1 MEAALGTL
9 VVRNGTIFDGEGV
22 SEKADLVIVDGI
34 VAELGQNAARGHADA
49 RVIEA
54 DGAFVMPGMIDAH
67 THLALAPVPERKGDH
82 PSAFFTAVK
91 QAAVK
96 LASGVTTVRDV
107 GGINHIDIE
116 LKKAIRRGDVRGP
129 RMLTAGRFI
138 APTGGH
144 VHYFSEEVDGADNVR
159 RAAREQLK
167 AGADLIKIMVSGG
180 ASNLSEPPERLYMR
194 DDEIAA
200 AVYEAHA
207 AGRRVAAHVH
217 PAAGITLCARLGV
230 DTIEHGA
237 WMDDEAIDAMLAADA
252 SLIPTHAVYH
262 YMANASDPRYAE
274 LAPVARAITAEKSAR
289 LRHAIERGVRI
300 GVGTDCGRH
309 FPYDAYVDELEHLRS
324 VGMSNEAVLRAATA
338 VNAQILGIAEKVGTF
353 KAGKAGDAVMLDG
366 NPLDQIAHAGR
377 VNTVIQGGVAMRPA
391 DLLARGVVH

>member
-1 MEAALGTL
+1 MGTL
-9 VVRNGTIFDGEGV
+9 IVRNGTVFDGRSTTGP
-22 SEKADLVIVDGI
+22 SDIVIVDGLI
-34 VAELGQNAARGHADA
+34 SDVRANAASSYRDA
-49 RVIEA
+49 RVIDA
-54 DGAFVMPGMIDAH
+54 DGAFVMPGFIDAH

-82 PSAFFTAVK
+82 PSAFFTAVR
-91 QAAVK
+91 QARIK

-116 LKKAIRRGDVRGP
+116 LKKAIRRGDVFGP
-129 RMLTAGRFI
+129 RMLTAGRFL

-194 DDEIAA
+194 EDEIAA

-207 AGRRVAAHVH
+207 AGRKVAAHVH
-217 PAAGITLCARLGV
+217 PARGIALCARQGV
-230 DTIEHGA
+230 NTIEHGA
-237 WMDDEAIDAMLAADA
+237 WIDDEAIDAMLAAGT

-274 LAPVARAITAEKSAR
+274 LAPVAHAITIEKSER
-289 LRHAIERGVRI
+289 LRHAIDRGIRI

-309 FPYDAYVDELEHLRS
+309 FPYDAYVDELQQLCR
-324 VGMSNEAVLRAATA
+324 VGMSEEDVLRAATA
-338 VNAQILGIAEKVGTF
+338 VNAEILGIGDKVGTLEP
-353 KAGKAGDAVMLDG
+353 GKAGDAIVIDG
-366 NPLDQIAHAGR
+366 NPLDDISHAGKVR
-377 VNTVIQGGVAMRPA
+377 TVIQGGVVLEPA
-391 DLLARGVVH
+391 TLLAHGVVH